1 MGSTR
6 GSYSRCVKGMPRPGE
21 TDSYVRSCDPRRG
34 AAEVVDEDHDGD
46 SRTWVVRLPEALRY
60 DQGRKSCRHIAVMF
74 SAGGTGCRTL
84 AMPSTPHGSVRSWEV
99 LAESRLMSPEAA
111 MRDCLRQL
119 GWEVE
124 GRGEARDGR

>member
-21 TDSYVRSCDPRRG
+21 TDSY
-34 AAEVVDEDHDGD
+34 
-46 SRTWVVRLPEALRY
+46 
-60 DQGRKSCRHIAVMF
+60 
-74 SAGGTGCRTL
+74 
-84 AMPSTPHGSVRSWEV
+84 VRSWEV

-124 GRGEARDGR
+124 GREEARYGRQAERR